1 MMKNTLILL
10 TLGAALSA
18 CQALGEVAYDLA
30 LDAQG
35 DHCNATLSYDA
46 QRACKAKVDASR
58 QHAERVRAEGAS
70 GGLAKPA
77 KGKANDLCFMR
88 AGERVCPN

>member
-1 MMKNTLILL
+1 MKNSLILL
-10 TLGAALSA
+10 TLCAALSG
-18 CQALGEVAYDLA
+18 CQAVGEVAYDLA

-35 DHCNATLSYDA
+35 DKCNSTLSYDA
-46 QRACKAKVDASR
+46 QRVCKAKVEANR
-58 QHAERVRAEGAS
+58 QQAEKVRTEGAS
-70 GGLAKPA
+70 GGLDKPA

>member
-10 TLGAALSA
+10 TLSVALSA

-35 DHCNATLSYDA
+35 DQCNSTLSYDA
-46 QRACKAKVDASR
+46 QRACKAKVETSR
-58 QHAERVRAEGAS
+58 QQAEKVRAEGS
-70 GGLAKPA
+70 NGGLERPA
-77 KGKANDLCFMR
+77 KGKDLCFMR